1 MGHRHSPQAQCCD
14 GAVHRAHGGADEAA
28 QDSVRQHASV
38 PDSVAATFKWPLNR
52 SSSHPSHETMSQDSR
67 LTTQCVSLTASAAL
81 FAIRCYKSYLSVF
94 FAGSCRFEPSC
105 SQYTYEAIER
115 FGVPRG
121 IWLGIKRLSR
131 CHPFSGKFG
140 FDPVPEN
147 TWVKST
153 IEPLHSTY
161 AAALHSTNRIAPMK
175 DGTPL

>member
-1 MGHRHSPQAQCCD
+1 MMHYAF
-14 GAVHRAHGGADEAA
+14 
-28 QDSVRQHASV
+28 V
-38 PDSVAATFKWPLNR
+38 PASVAATFRWPPNQ
-52 SSSHPSHETMSQDSR
+52 SSSHPSPNPMSRS
-67 LTTQCVSLTASAAL
+67 TTQSASLPASAAL

-105 SQYTYEAIER
+105 SQYAYEAIER

-147 TWVKST
+147 TWAKST
-153 IEPLHSTY
+153 IEPLDSTY
-161 AAALHSTNRIAPMK
+161 AAVHHSTSRIAPMK